1 MTTTPQAA
9 LLTDDEVAQC
19 INLAR
24 TNLFDRAGTT
34 SFRIARSIEQA
45 ILAKLK
51 ATQADHVPDAG
62 EMVTQEPV
70 QAGELPG
77 APERIWLQV
86 NPEGDASD
94 TGYPADHEGV
104 TWCWHSIGGQE
115 VEYVRAD
122 RAALSARKPLSGHEA
137 RELVSIHQKAVFEL
151 AKDMSDDNHK
161 AVVSARLALLH
172 ELCPNGIGLKV
183 KP

>member
-1 MTTTPQAA
+1 MNTTQQAA
-9 LLTDDEVAQC
+9 LLSADELDALRQQAGGALNFVT
-19 INLAR
+19 LR
-24 TNLFDRAGTT
+24 EFRA
-34 SFRIARSIEQA
+34 IAKAVTPA
-45 ILAKLK
+45 ILAKL
-51 ATQADHVPDAG
+51 QA
-62 EMVTQEPV
+62 TQEPV